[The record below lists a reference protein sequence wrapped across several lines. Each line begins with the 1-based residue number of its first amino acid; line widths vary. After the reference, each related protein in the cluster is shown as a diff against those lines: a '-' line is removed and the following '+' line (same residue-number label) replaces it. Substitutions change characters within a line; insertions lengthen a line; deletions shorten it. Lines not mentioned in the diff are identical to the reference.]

1 VNVNRFGPPLQQAWA
16 IRDWLFPSFCWDQFI
31 DEGVS

>member
-1 VNVNRFGPPLQQAWA
+1 VNVNRFEPPLQQAWA
-16 IRDWLFPSFCWDQFI
+16 IREWLFPFFHWKQFI